1 MAGKKGRSGR
11 PKGAVSWMCNP
22 VALAGHHLNVLME
35 MWLAGVP
42 MGREVW
48 MWGEPALWMGPSPP
62 DERRRTVPPKIKR
75 VLARF
80 AIAHVLKMHPDM
92 RPPPIDAVLS
102 WSRRRAPAVTLRRQ
116 ARGSF

>member
-1 MAGKKGRSGR
+1 MAGKRGRSGR

-42 MGREVW
+42 IGQDIW
-48 MWGEPALWMGPSPP
+48 MWGKPLQRRLLQPT
-62 DERRRTVPPKIKR
+62 ERKHTVPPKIKR
-75 VLARF
+75 VLAQF
-80 AIAHVLKMHPDM
+80 AIGHVLELHPYLK
-92 RPPPIDAVLS
+92 RPSVDAVLL
-102 WSRRRAPAVTLRRQ
+102 WTRRRAPTNTLRRQ